1 VIFKVMPGG
10 SFVIANVTIKSA
22 LAAGLMCVAVISTTN
37 NASAVT
43 AEVARK
49 CAALTAKAYPPRV
62 VGNPAAGSTKGSGLS
77 QQEYFKRC
85 VANGG
90 DVGDD
95 GGH

>member
-1 VIFKVMPGG
+1 MPGG
-10 SFVIANVTIKSA
+10 SFVFANVTIKSA

-90 DVGDD
+90 DVGE
-95 GGH
+95 

>member
-1 VIFKVMPGG
+1 MPGG
-10 SFVIANVTIKSA
+10 SFVFANVTIKSA
-22 LAAGLMCVAVISTTN
+22 LAAGLMCVAVVSTTN
-37 NASAVT
+37 DASAVT

-62 VGNPAAGSTKGSGLS
+62 VGNPAAGSAKGSGLS

-90 DVGDD
+90 EGGDD
-95 GGH
+95 GAH